1 MLSKFYKITLLFCLI
16 IFNQNIVYSKS
27 FNKKNAYNYFSAL
40 VSIEENQNDE
50 SLKFFNFSKELKE
63 SHSTYINKYVFSL
76 VLSKKVN
83 KAINEIK
90 TTKDNQFIDF
100 FEAYLLLIMDSIKK
114 NNYKEG
120 LDYLKILKK
129 YENED
134 NYKFIVSNFLNEY
147 LNLFQYKKIELNP
160 DNDFGKMTLINRTL
174 QKCYLGHSDT
184 ETYFEN
190 LINYNNEVR
199 DSRYLFFYA
208 NYLISQNNHIKAKDI
223 FNNVD
228 PINNSLFIAQS
239 KKWIDEEKYETFKK
253 IFSCNNSNDII
264 AEFLFIISNL
274 YAGENEIANSNF
286 YFNLSNFINPKFIFN
301 SALLVDN
308 YLQEQ
313 DFVKA
318 KKTLKNF
325 TKENKIYY
333 WYRVKKNA
341 QIIFEEHNKD
351 KSFKYIKT
359 KFDEIKNPYLKT
371 IYEMGNA
378 VKGYEKYDLSIK
390 YYSKV
395 LSKLSSTSLIYA
407 DVLYR
412 RGGSYERMGKTK
424 KADEDLIKSLE
435 INPDEPHVL
444 NYLAYSWL
452 ERNYKIDSAMEMLKK
467 AYNQRKND
475 PYIIDSIGWA
485 YYLMGDYKEAEKL
498 LRKAVQIMPD
508 DPIVN
513 DHYGDILWKLGK
525 KTQASYFWKNVL
537 TFEDTEKKMKE
548 DIFYKLLK
556 GPKNT

>member
-16 IFNQNIVYSKS
+16 IFIQNIVYSKS
-27 FNKKNAYNYFSAL
+27 FNKTNAYNYFSAL

-63 SHSTYINKYVFSL
+63 THSTYINKYVYSL

-90 TTKDNQFIDF
+90 TTKDNKFIDF
-100 FEAYLLLIMDSIKK
+100 FEAYLLLVMDSIKK

-120 LDYLKILKK
+120 LDYLKILKR

-147 LNLFQYKKIELNP
+147 LNLFKYKKIELNS

-174 QKCYLGHSDT
+174 QKCYLGHPDT
-184 ETYFEN
+184 EAYFEN
-190 LINYNNEVR
+190 LINYNNEVGN
-199 DSRYLFFYA
+199 SRYLFFYA
-208 NYLISQNNHIKAKDI
+208 NYLISQNNYIKAKDI

-274 YAGENEIANSNF
+274 YAGEHEIANSNF
-286 YFNLSNFINPKFIFN
+286 YFNLSNFINPKFKFN
-301 SALLVDN
+301 SALLADN
-308 YLQEQ
+308 YLQEK
-313 DFVKA
+313 DFAKA

-371 IYEMGNA
+371 IYEMGNI

-395 LSKLSSTSLIYA
+395 LSKLSPTSLIYS

-412 RGGSYERMGKTK
+412 RGSSYERMGNTK

-452 ERNYKIDSAMEMLKK
+452 ERNYKIDSAMKMLKK
-467 AYNQRKND
+467 AYDQRKND

-498 LRKAVQIMPD
+498 LKKAVQIMPD

-525 KTQASYFWKNVL
+525 KTQANYFWNNVL